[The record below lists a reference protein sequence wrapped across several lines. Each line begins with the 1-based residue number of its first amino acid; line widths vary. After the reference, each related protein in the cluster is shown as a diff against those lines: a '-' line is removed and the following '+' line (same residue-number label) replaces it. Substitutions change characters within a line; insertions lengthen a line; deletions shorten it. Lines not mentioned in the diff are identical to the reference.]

1 MSSCLAL
8 LLACNSAAPAQAAA
22 HPPLSHDEL
31 LPPVR
36 LEANGQPIDA
46 VEIGHAAPFF
56 GDFDDDGVP
65 DLLVGQF
72 LGGRLLVYKNLGTA
86 TAPKLAAGVT
96 FQDGRVEG
104 TVPTG

>member
-8 LLACNSAAPAQAAA
+8 FLAWNCATPIHAAA
-22 HPPLSHDEL
+22 RPPLPHDEL

-36 LEANGQPIDA
+36 LEAGGQPIDA
-46 VEIGHAAPFF
+46 VQIGHAAPFF

-72 LGGRLLVYKNLGTA
+72 LGGQLRIYKNVGTA